1 MERTPKQRIIFD
13 EDMYDD
19 EFLRDYLAEDYEIYK
34 DELDVSF
41 DEYVEH
47 RRNEGALYDI
57 KERDFTEEMASL
69 RSFLDNGNPL
79 IVSGSIGRWDG
90 TRTGFTVYD
99 NFDAAIDTSP
109 SRFGGDNVFADCEI
123 QKVWDENG
131 HLFIHGAHHDGSVTV
146 ELRQLTDA
154 GAVTYEAISEAWNGE
169 SFTIIG
175 NNATDWA
182 FKTYDGSEQSFI
194 QAMHDLWE
202 EPSFCQ
208 LPHYMEKEFGCPS
221 EEWQLE
227 PLPMEH
233 IGFEDEISEVNGLLN
248 FYIPVTFGVDRVF
261 GTDVESLD
269 NDDWLNIYANYDMA
283 RGEVSD
289 HLDISLNRADGS
301 IESLTYP
308 LDAEQRESLRQ
319 KMDAYCLEQVGK
331 TLDDYVKEVAES
343 EADSD
348 AAHIADFTVGK
359 YRVHIV
365 PPGGTYGL
373 DGRMTYSLGDADE
386 YGHGLPLV
394 EFYDIT
400 QDPVKFP
407 GGQFTG
413 GRYYMS
419 TLLGME
425 SLGDSIEN
433 MQALS
438 LDGSIPAW
446 TVGREE
452 LQTIYRHLCD
462 IRENFPGTPSERV
475 SLKTEAEQ
483 VRAASDKLADER
495 GAGTLA
501 REDPTIV

>member
-34 DELDVSF
+34 DELDISF

-283 RGEVSD
+283 HGEVSD

-359 YRVHIV
+359 YRVHIRAARWHLRPRRSHDVLVGGCGRVRSRPALGGVLRHHARPCEV
-365 PPGGTYGL
+365 PRRPVHGWSLLHVNAPRYGIARGQYREHAGAFPRWLHPRL
-373 DGRMTYSLGDADE
+373 DGRQGRPSS
-386 YGHGLPLV
+386 HLPA
-394 EFYDIT
+394 
-400 QDPVKFP
+400 PV
-407 GGQFTG
+407 
-413 GRYYMS
+413 
-419 TLLGME
+419 
-425 SLGDSIEN
+425 
-433 MQALS
+433 
-438 LDGSIPAW
+438 
-446 TVGREE
+446 
-452 LQTIYRHLCD
+452 RH
-462 IRENFPGTPSERV
+462 P
-475 SLKTEAEQ
+475 
-483 VRAASDKLADER
+483 
-495 GAGTLA
+495 
-501 REDPTIV
+501 

>member
-1 MERTPKQRIIFD
+1 MSQ
-13 EDMYDD
+13 YDAREVAD
-19 EFLRDYLAEDYEIYK
+19 LLSRFNFKILREQ
-34 DELDVSF
+34 
-41 DEYVEH
+41 
-47 RRNEGALYDI
+47 EG
-57 KERDFTEEMASL
+57 DF
-69 RSFLDNGNPL
+69 
-79 IVSGSIGRWDG
+79 
-90 TRTGFTVYD
+90 
-99 NFDAAIDTSP
+99 SP
-109 SRFGGDNVFADCEI
+109 SHRKYLCEFSRPGYETFSTSYQCNPEVHGQPTAADVFAAL
-123 QKVWDENG
+123 V
-131 HLFIHGAHHDGSVTV
+131 S
-146 ELRQLTDA
+146 DA
-154 GAVTYEAISEAWNGE
+154 LAV
-169 SFTIIG
+169 
-175 NNATDWA
+175 D
-182 FKTYDGSEQSFI
+182 
-194 QAMHDLWE
+194 
-202 EPSFCQ
+202 
-208 LPHYMEKEFGCPS
+208 
-221 EEWQLE
+221 
-227 PLPMEH
+227 
-233 IGFEDEISEVNGLLN
+233 GLLN

-308 LDAEQRESLRQ
+308 LDAEQRKSLRQ

-373 DGRMTYSLGDADE
+373 DNRMTYSLGDADE

-446 TVGREE
+446 TVGRED

-462 IRENFPGTPSERV
+462 IRENFPGTPSERKVNLKDEAV
-475 SLKTEAEQ
+475 SS
-483 VRAASDKLADER
+483 RNASQALANGIGYDDR
-495 GAGTLA
+495 VQDA
-501 REDPTIV
+501 R

>member
-1 MERTPKQRIIFD
+1 MELTPKQRIIFD

-194 QAMHDLWE
+194 QAMHDLWD

-208 LPHYMEKEFGCPS
+208 PPHYMEDTGYLSQMDFSTPVKQGALYSILFGDLVAVGSDMDTGDNRDLTP
-221 EEWQLE
+221 
-227 PLPMEH
+227 
-233 IGFEDEISEVNGLLN
+233 DEI
-248 FYIPVTFGVDRVF
+248 DRVTAYF
-261 GTDVESLD
+261 TDVSKPGSGL
-269 NDDWLNIYANYDMA
+269 
-283 RGEVSD
+283 REV
-289 HLDISLNRADGS
+289 IAIQN
-301 IESLTYP
+301 
-308 LDAEQRESLRQ
+308 
-319 KMDAYCLEQVGK
+319 GK
-331 TLDDYVKEVAES
+331 E
-343 EADSD
+343 
-348 AAHIADFTVGK
+348 
-359 YRVHIV
+359 R
-365 PPGGTYGL
+365 
-373 DGRMTYSLGDADE
+373 
-386 YGHGLPLV
+386 
-394 EFYDIT
+394 
-400 QDPVKFP
+400 DP
-407 GGQFTG
+407 
-413 GRYYMS
+413 
-419 TLLGME
+419 
-425 SLGDSIEN
+425 
-433 MQALS
+433 
-438 LDGSIPAW
+438 
-446 TVGREE
+446 
-452 LQTIYRHLCD
+452 
-462 IRENFPGTPSERV
+462 ERV

-483 VRAASDKLADER
+483 ARAASDKLADER
-495 GAGTLA
+495 GAGSLA

>member
-1 MERTPKQRIIFD
+1 MELTPKQRIIFD

-182 FKTYDGSEQSFI
+182 FKTYDGS
-194 QAMHDLWE
+194 
-202 EPSFCQ
+202 
-208 LPHYMEKEFGCPS
+208 
-221 EEWQLE
+221 
-227 PLPMEH
+227 
-233 IGFEDEISEVNGLLN
+233 
-248 FYIPVTFGVDRVF
+248 
-261 GTDVESLD
+261 
-269 NDDWLNIYANYDMA
+269 
-283 RGEVSD
+283 
-289 HLDISLNRADGS
+289 

-308 LDAEQRESLRQ
+308 LDAEQRELLRQ

-373 DGRMTYSLGDADE
+373 DGRMTYSLGDAAE

-446 TVGREE
+446 TVGRED